1 MDNPPFSTDVIFW
14 MVVLFLPTTVRR
26 AWLKSL
32 NWVYV
37 SATGLATGLVLL
49 ASESYFGMYGRN
61 LEYRPWEPRLALGLA
76 MVILLVRCRAVQN
89 PTQVNWSS
97 DRPGIDLVL
106 LKLVAAS
113 LVFCASLMLAWP
125 LLSLVQGH
133 GLAGANRV
141 FTGPPVLDWEQIG
154 GPGNAAEITKWYPE
168 EPAIIWACFGALF
181 WPGGCR
187 GWLNVLAAQSASV
200 MAALATLALFGFF
213 ASPAYFISA
222 DEFWILPFLA
232 LLAGVPVLVWVK
244 CRPEIALKPS
254 LSWIALAVII
264 MPISAYVTSLAIA
277 VDGSDNLYQD
287 AAEIFTGPS
296 AEWDAY
302 RSRTRVPTS
311 E

>member
-1 MDNPPFSTDVIFW
+1 MDNPSFSTDVIFW
-14 MVVLFLPTTVRR
+14 MVVLFLPTTARR
-26 AWLKSL
+26 DWLKSL

-37 SATGLATGLVLL
+37 SASGLATGLVIL

-76 MVILLVRCRAVQN
+76 MVILLVRYRAVQN
-89 PTQVNWSS
+89 PTQVSWFS
-97 DRPGIDLVL
+97 DRSGIDLVL
-106 LKLVAAS
+106 LKLGAAT

-133 GLAGANRV
+133 GLADANRF
-141 FTGPPVLDWEQIG
+141 FTGPPLLDWEQIG
-154 GPGNAAEITKWYPE
+154 GPGNVPEIAKWYPE
-168 EPAIIWACFGALF
+168 EPAIIWACFCALF

-187 GWLNVLAAQSASV
+187 GWLSVLAAQSASV
-200 MAALATLALFGFF
+200 MAALTTLALFGFF
-213 ASPAYFISA
+213 ASPAYFGSA
-222 DEFWILPFLA
+222 DEYWILPFLA
-232 LLAGVPVLVWVK
+232 LMAGVPVLVWVK
-244 CRPEIALKPS
+244 CRTEIALK
-254 LSWIALAVII
+254 LSAKWIALALII

-287 AAEIFTGPS
+287 AAELFTGPS

-302 RSRTRVPTS
+302 RSRTSVPTS